1 MPSAVRTSSRRR
13 PAQVAGVLRGAAY
26 AAYRRGSASQSPQTG
41 TVPGDS
47 NVNFTVVAL
56 RETGDLVSAAIGD
69 ERRQELRIEGA
80 AMSMDEA
87 VAYALAN
94 IDPNR

>member
-1 MPSAVRTSSRRR
+1 MPRTDAAAR
-13 PAQVAGVLRGAAY
+13 PNRGKQANGAA
-26 AAYRRGSASQSPQTG
+26 GN
-41 TVPGDS
+41 S
-47 NVNFTVVAL
+47 NRNSVLVAL

-69 ERRQELRIEGA
+69 ERHQELRIEGA

-94 IDPNR
+94 VDPKLIT